1 MQLSVF
7 LTPILAHEIGVGY
20 GVCEELAAISPASE
34 SSSLTRSTVHHAQM
48 SAMSMADMPDMMD
61 MQPKQPA
68 KSTAVTSQNPTSK
81 TAPAYD
87 SNHDPHHGQCDFCLL
102 FGHSILPPF
111 LTIAPLAAPIAITVS
126 SAKIRALKIFSVVQN
141 KTLRPQGR
149 APPQFIL

>member
-7 LTPILAHEIGVGY
+7 LTPILAHEIGIGY
-20 GVCEELAAISPASE
+20 GVCEELAVISPASE
-34 SSSLTRSTVHHAQM
+34 PSSLTSSTAHHAQM

-68 KSTAVTSQNPTSK
+68 KSTAITSQNPTSK
-81 TAPAYD
+81 STPATEQTHD
-87 SNHDPHHGQCDFCLL
+87 SHHGQCDFCLL
-102 FGHSILPPF
+102 FGHSVLPPF
-111 LTIAPLAAPIAITVS
+111 LIISPLLAPIAITVS
-126 SAKIRALKIFSVVQN
+126 SAKIRALKLFSIAQN